1 MISGSIHNMGGVAM
15 DQKKIGILYGLIGFL
30 LLLPIQFK
38 LEILY
43 IQNSIWLSNTF
54 DMKKGRE
61 KAL

>member
-1 MISGSIHNMGGVAM
+1 M